1 MHDSNQSTSR
11 LSSIVEL
18 FRFIWKKK
26 QWWLLPIV
34 ITLLI
39 LGILLTLAQS
49 TPLGPFMY
57 TIF

>member
-1 MHDSNQSTSR
+1 MNKENKSTSKAA
-11 LSSIVEL
+11 SIVEL
-18 FRFIWKKK
+18 FKFIWKRKL
-26 QWWLLPIV
+26 WWLLPII
-34 ITLLI
+34 ITLLL

>member
-1 MHDSNQSTSR
+1 MSNLHDSSSKAA
-11 LSSIVEL
+11 SIVEL
-18 FRFIWKKK
+18 LRFIWKKK

-34 ITLLI
+34 ITLLL

-49 TPLGPFMY
+49 SPLGPFMY